1 MTVDWDR
8 RSASEHQRIQ
18 DRLLSR
24 WVPEAATY
32 SEFWGE
38 VFRQAEV
45 DPDGIEDADA
55 LRRLP
60 PVRELDLQGL
70 GGPGSPALVL
80 RPTEAQVKSRASFST
95 LWSIA
100 RSIRGGGTSGK
111 RRALLREFKPLH
123 LTTTGRHGGLA
134 VAYTRSDLD
143 RLHRAGART
152 ASVLGLDEDDE
163 LVSAVPADDSL
174 RFWGLYH
181 LAQGSSMLAIHPRG
195 AGSGLDQVLR
205 GFALVPAT
213 VVAVPTAEAVELAA
227 LLTETGTDVSRL
239 RTLLLVGQPPSSSKR
254 RDIRDAWDAAGAGQV
269 RVLAAWAP
277 SGARTLWAECAAS
290 AERGEPTGLHTY
302 PDLEVVELLEP
313 ATGTAADA
321 GGDVTVT
328 SVGWRGTG
336 LLRFGSGDYAGGL
349 TRDPCPA
356 CERTLPRVTG
366 PFIAGAWQ
374 PQLATPA
381 GIVTADLRGTAR
393 VLHRE
398 PAVTAWRIELQG
410 PTGRDEGEGY
420 VIHVAGDG
428 IDAVLA
434 DLQQRATAA
443 TGAPPR
449 RMLVDDRDD
458 IEARVA
464 GTGSVFDD
472 RRR

>member
-1 MTVDWDR
+1 MTADWDR
-8 RSASEHQRIQ
+8 RSAQEHHRIQ

-38 VFRQAEV
+38 VFRQAQV
-45 DPDGIEDADA
+45 DPEQIEDAGG
-55 LRRLP
+55 LRRVP
-60 PVRELDLQGL
+60 PIRELDLQGL
-70 GGPGSPALVL
+70 GGPGSPALLL
-80 RPTEAQVKSRASFST
+80 RPTEAQVKARASFST

-111 RRALLREFKPLH
+111 RRAMLREFKPLH

-143 RLHRAGART
+143 RLHRAGARS
-152 ASVLGLDEDDE
+152 AAVLGLDEDDD

-195 AGSGLDQVLR
+195 AGAGLDEVLR

-239 RTLLLVGQPPSSSKR
+239 RTLLLVGEPPPRSR
-254 RDIRDAWDAAGAGQV
+254 RSDIRDAWAAAGVGQL
-269 RVLAAWAP
+269 RVLAVWAP

-290 AERGEPTGLHTY
+290 SDRGEPTGLHTY
-302 PDLEVVELLEP
+302 PDLEVVEVLEP
-313 ATGTAADA
+313 ATGTTAAD
-321 GGDVTVT
+321 GGDITVT

-336 LLRFGSGDYAGGL
+336 LLRFGSGDYTGGL
-349 TRDPCPA
+349 AWDPCPA

-374 PQLATPA
+374 PQLATPR

-410 PTGRDEGEGY
+410 PTSRDDGEGY
-420 VIHVAGDG
+420 VIHVAGERV
-428 IDAVLA
+428 DAVLA

-443 TGAPPR
+443 TGTAPR
-449 RMLVDDRDD
+449 RLLVDDRSD
-458 IEARVA
+458 IEAHVA
-464 GTGSVFDD
+464 ATGSVFDD
-472 RRR
+472 RRS

>member
-1 MTVDWDR
+1 MTADWDR
-8 RSASEHQRIQ
+8 RSTSEHQRIQ

-24 WVPEAATY
+24 WVLEAATY

-38 VFRQAEV
+38 LFRQAQV
-45 DPDGIEDADA
+45 DPEQIDDADA

-70 GGPGSPALVL
+70 GGPGSPALLL
-80 RPTEAQVKSRASFST
+80 RPTEAQVKARASFST

-111 RRALLREFKPLH
+111 RRAMLREFKPLH
-123 LTTTGRHGGLA
+123 ITTTGRHGGLA

-152 ASVLGLDEDDE
+152 AAVLGLDEDDE

-195 AGSGLDQVLR
+195 AGGGLDQVLR
-205 GFALVPAT
+205 GLALVPAT
-213 VVAVPTAEAVELAA
+213 VVAVPTVEAVELAA
-227 LLTETGTDVSRL
+227 LLTETGTGVSRL
-239 RTLLLVGQPPSSSKR
+239 RTLLLVGAPPSGSRR
-254 RDIRDAWDAAGAGQV
+254 RDIHDAWEAAGAGQLRILSV
-269 RVLAAWAP
+269 WAP
-277 SGARTLWAECAAS
+277 SGARTLWAECAPS
-290 AERGEPTGLHTY
+290 VDRGDPTGLHTY

-313 ATGTAADA
+313 ATGTTAD

-349 TRDPCPA
+349 TRDACPA
-356 CERTLPRVTG
+356 CGRTLPRVTG
-366 PFIAGAWQ
+366 PCITGAWQ
-374 PQLATPA
+374 PQLTTPD

-393 VLHRE
+393 ILHRE

-410 PTGRDEGEGY
+410 ATSRDDGEGY

-428 IDAVLA
+428 VDPVLA

-443 TGAPPR
+443 TGTAPR
-449 RMLVDDRDD
+449 RLVVDDRDD
-458 IEARVA
+458 IEAHVA

-472 RRR
+472 QRG